1 MEIPVGTWEWDLA
14 TGESSWSDGIYD
26 LLGLAHGEGRAHVD
40 DFIRFIHPDDRQRVL
55 NDVESAIKKGDDY
68 YGEFRVIRGDGA
80 VVWLSSKGRRVRDAS
95 GAERI
100 IGVNINITERKRA
113 EQAVREGE
121 DRLRSAFD
129 HATIGM
135 ALVASD
141 GSFLQV
147 NQSLCTLL
155 GYSEDELLATNFQAL
170 THPQDVDAYLAYRR
184 QLLAGET
191 NAFQMEKRYQH
202 KSGRTVW
209 ALLNVSLL
217 RNSHDQPLFFIS
229 QILDI
234 TERKRAELRFHI
246 QYAISR
252 IVSEATS
259 VTDAAPRLLRALCEP
274 LECELGEMWVPDHNG
289 DHLTLLDCWSQEAS
303 ELLEFAFASRQF
315 TFYPDAGLPGRIW
328 KSRQPAWIPNLANDS
343 NFLRASLA
351 RTAGFTSGFGFPAL
365 VGDQTVAVLVIFSRE
380 ARERDEDLLRVT
392 LSLGDQI
399 GQFIERQ
406 QAEEALRVSED
417 KFSKAFRSSPDAFI
431 IGRQADGM
439 ILDVNERWTEMLGYA
454 RDEAVGRT
462 VSELRIYKDDR
473 DRTQLLSLVRA
484 HGSARDVEIDC
495 RRKSGEIRNASI
507 STEPIVVSDEPCLL
521 LILRDITERKRTEE
535 ALRRNEQTLRESH
548 ARIEDLVGRLIV
560 AQEEERKLLARELHD
575 DVNQQLAVLAIGL
588 SHLKQ
593 TLSGAD
599 AGIQEQ
605 IARLSKATAWLS
617 ERIRSVSHEL
627 HSTVLQHVGLA
638 AALSSYCEE
647 FSRREGI
654 TIGFDFREGVDAV
667 PPEAALCLYRVA
679 QESLRNITK
688 HSRARSAMVE
698 LSQTRDAV
706 ELKVSDQGVGF
717 EPGQLLESRGLGV
730 VSMEERVKLL
740 HGSLEVVARPG
751 AGTELKARIPWR
763 TDDGQAKGP
772 AG

>member
-1 MEIPVGTWEWDLA
+1 LTVPVGTWEWDLA
-14 TGESSWSDGIYD
+14 TGVSSWSDGIYD

-40 DFIRFIHPDDRQRVL
+40 DFIRFIHPDDRQRVV

-68 YGEFRVIRGDGA
+68 YGEFRVIRSDGA
-80 VVWLSSKGRRVRDAS
+80 LEWLSSMGRRVRDAS

-113 EQAVREGE
+113 EQAVRESE

-141 GSFLQV
+141 GRFLQV
-147 NQSLCTLL
+147 NQSFCTLL
-155 GYSEDELLATNFQAL
+155 GYSEQELLATNFQAL
-170 THPQDVDAYLAYRR
+170 THPQDIDANLAYRR

-191 NAFQMEKRYQH
+191 NAFQMEKRYLH

-209 ALLNVSLL
+209 AMLNVALL

-229 QILDI
+229 QIQDI
-234 TERKRAELRFHI
+234 TERKRTELRFHI
-246 QYAISR
+246 QNAVSR
-252 IVSEATS
+252 ILSEATS
-259 VTDAAPRLLRALCEP
+259 LADAAPRLLQAICEP
-274 LECELGEMWVPDHNG
+274 LECEVGEMWVPDRKG
-289 DHLTLLDCWSQEAS
+289 EHLTLFGCWSQAAS
-303 ELLEFAFASRQF
+303 ELLEFASTSRRF
-315 TFYPDAGLPGRIW
+315 KFYPGAGLPGRIW
-328 KSRQPAWIPNLANDS
+328 KSRQPAWIPSLANDN

-351 RTAGFTSGFGFPAL
+351 RTSGFTSGFGFPAL
-365 VGDQTVAVLVIFSRE
+365 VGDHIVAVVAIFSRE

-392 LSLGDQI
+392 LSLGEQI

-406 QAEEALRVSED
+406 QADEALRISED

-439 ILDVNERWTEMLGYA
+439 ILDVNERWTEMFGYA

-462 VSELRIYKDDR
+462 VSELHIYKDDR
-473 DRTQLLSLVRA
+473 DRTHLLSLVTA

-495 RRKSGEIRNASI
+495 RKKSGEIRNVSI
-507 STEPIVVSDEPCLL
+507 SAEPIAVSDEPCLL
-521 LILRDITERKRTEE
+521 LIVRDITERKRTEE
-535 ALRRNEQTLRESH
+535 ALRRNEQALRESH

-560 AQEEERKLLARELHD
+560 GQDEERNLLARELHD
-575 DVNQQLAVLAIGL
+575 DVNQQLAALAIGL
-588 SHLKQ
+588 SDLKLR
-593 TLSGAD
+593 LSGAD
-599 AGIQEQ
+599 AGIQKQ
-605 IARLSKATAWLS
+605 IAMLSKVTAWLC
-617 ERIRSVSHEL
+617 ERIRKISHEL

-647 FSRREGI
+647 FSSREGI
-654 TIGFDFREGVDAV
+654 PIMFDIREGVDAGS
-667 PPEAALCLYRVA
+667 PEAALCLYRVA
-679 QESLRNITK
+679 QESLRNVAK
-688 HSRARSAMVE
+688 HSRARSAVVE

-706 ELKVSDQGVGF
+706 ELRVSDQGVGF
-717 EPGQLLESRGLGV
+717 DPGQLRQSRGLGLL
-730 VSMEERVKLL
+730 SMEERVKLL
-740 HGSLEVVARPG
+740 HGSLEFAARPG
-751 AGTELKARIPWR
+751 AGTELKARIPLR

-772 AG
+772 VG